1 MRASTYAIIIG
12 IIVSILEIYLFSSNE
27 LHSTLALVLFL
38 GSIVTIPLALYFKK
52 RSFTTLT
59 TTYAQLTAVCTVLC
73 VFSAGLLYSY
83 MAAISMSAASN
94 CIFPTVV
101 YYLFSF
107 VAGFVR
113 IFSPQGTG
121 FFEIVYSEL
130 ATFELTPTPL
140 IIFVTGFRVLV
151 MLCDMLTWIGYMQI
165 KISGGV
171 GGKQDAQ

>member
-1 MRASTYAIIIG
+1 
-12 IIVSILEIYLFSSNE
+12 
-27 LHSTLALVLFL
+27 
-38 GSIVTIPLALYFKK
+38 
-52 RSFTTLT
+52 
-59 TTYAQLTAVCTVLC
+59 
-73 VFSAGLLYSY
+73 
-83 MAAISMSAASN
+83 MAAIGMSAASN

-151 MLCDMLTWIGYMQI
+151 MLCDMLTWIGYI
-165 KISGGV
+165 
-171 GGKQDAQ
+171 